1 MDEYRSESRFLW
13 DTSIDEVARLA
24 DASDDAAYICEI
36 TTTAAPMPA
45 VASIGSV
52 VRRASLIAAAVHA
65 CELASAESRIRRQS
79 WIGHSSEARA

>member
-1 MDEYRSESRFLW
+1 MDEYIFDSRFSR
-13 DTSIDEVARLA
+13 DTSADEVARPIG
-24 DASDDAAYICEI
+24 ASDDDAYICEI
-36 TTTAAPMPA
+36 TTTATAMPA

-79 WIGHSSEARA
+79 WIGHPSEARA